1 VLAAALSVKRRRF
14 FVLSLLFILL
24 FFVLRENNMEEEEKK
39 DSRVSRIV
47 TQVIGGEC
55 RLYRAS
61 QQYSPY
67 FLIGETWHH
76 TFTLFF
82 T

>member
-1 VLAAALSVKRRRF
+1 
-14 FVLSLLFILL
+14 
-24 FFVLRENNMEEEEKK
+24 MEEEEKK